1 MMKSNFDYYKL
12 GKLGNVRVKF
22 PGTSFFQNPSMY
34 TLKHKIWMPNESNK
48 FDRQSNFVHS

>member
-34 TLKHKIWMPNESNK
+34 TLKHRIWMPNESNK